1 MSDTS
6 SSHRDATSYGDRPS
20 AGELAAH
27 RPKRKMF
34 PLSIRVWL
42 VIIVLIPIAVALG
55 LGSRIV
61 TNQASRR
68 DQATMV
74 RQSSLVLDS
83 LLRARIDV
91 YAEYVPS
98 AAIVAA
104 RLHDLSEAQLD
115 KLIGVNF
122 KANLIKARRAVN
134 QQAVFKQ
141 GGPFAADHGQLIAL
155 RMAVDNG
162 TASQAGVEAFFN
174 DLGAKIDHRWLGTL
188 GRLQGSQSEDTL
200 QTNRRLTALDSSFDA
215 LSSGLGEESLKE
227 GGTLEDVL
235 VTGATPPAIQSL
247 IISQQNFTTST
258 HDFPQLLGPKGT
270 AAWTELVRNPLSSTF
285 MSYVQLG
292 ISVGLAN
299 EPPPYATNTPQI
311 AEIGK
316 SQVVWANALTHLVLA
331 SSADLRVA
339 TNGQANSATTAL
351 TLSILFLVLLVVAAL
366 GGILLLGRAV
376 RRPIAN
382 IVAAFESVREGELEL
397 PQLDESG
404 PREIALAAGAF
415 NEMTSTLH
423 AVQAQTMALSGG
435 DLDAPVLHYPIPG
448 RMGEALQSALNK
460 LHITLRANQI
470 QREELFERATRD
482 SLTGLLNRGAALE
495 ALNIDLAA
503 VRRSQGDL
511 VLTVLFIDLDE
522 LKKTNDSLGHE
533 GGDDA
538 IRAVADALKA
548 TTRASDVVS
557 RYGGDE
563 FVVGWLGKQ
572 DSGATALLAK
582 RISEFVANSVV
593 RSDGR
598 SITLGCSIGV
608 ATSGPL
614 DTTVLTVIERADHA
628 LYEAKKYGRG
638 QVRWFETV

>member
-1 MSDTS
+1 MSETAN
-6 SSHRDATSYGDRPS
+6 SHPDGTPHGDRPS

-68 DQATMV
+68 DQALMV
-74 RQSSLVLDS
+74 RHTSLVLDS
-83 LLRARIDV
+83 LLRARIDI
-91 YAEYVPS
+91 YTEYVPS

-104 RLHDLSEAQLD
+104 RVHDLTEEELD
-115 KLIGVNF
+115 KLVGVNF
-122 KANLIKARRAVN
+122 QANLVQARAVVDR
-134 QQAVFKQ
+134 QAVFTQ
-141 GGPFAADHGQLIAL
+141 GGVFAIDHGQLIAL
-155 RMAVDNG
+155 RRAIDNG
-162 TASQAGVEAFFN
+162 TASQAAVETFFN
-174 DLGAKIDHRWLGTL
+174 ELGTKIDDRWLG
-188 GRLQGSQSEDTL
+188 RLAQLQSSQSEDTP
-200 QTNRRLTALDSSFDA
+200 QTSRRLTALESSFDA
-215 LSSGLGEESLKE
+215 LTSGLGEESLQR
-227 GGTLEDVL
+227 GGSLENVL
-235 VTGATPPAIQSL
+235 VSGGTPPAIQSL
-247 IISQQNFTTST
+247 IISQQTFTTST
-258 HDFPQLLGPKGT
+258 HGFPQPLGPKGT
-270 AAWTELVRNPLSSTF
+270 AAWTELERNPLSSTF
-285 MSYVQLG
+285 TRYVRLG

-299 EPPPYATNTPQI
+299 EPPPYATEPTEI
-311 AEIGK
+311 ATIGK
-316 SQVVWANALTHLVLA
+316 SEVEWASALTHLVLA
-331 SSADLRVA
+331 SSSDLRTA
-339 TNGQANSATTAL
+339 TDGQANSATTAL
-351 TLSILFLVLLVVAAL
+351 SLSILLLVLLVLAAL
-366 GGILLLGRAV
+366 GGILSFARAV

-382 IVAAFESVREGELEL
+382 IAAAFESVREGELEL
-397 PQLDESG
+397 PRLDESG
-404 PREIALAAGAF
+404 PREIALAAGTF
-415 NEMTSTLH
+415 NEMTSTLR
-423 AVQAQTMALSGG
+423 AVQAQAIALSGG
-435 DLDAPVLHYPIPG
+435 DLDAPVLRYPIPG

-460 LHITLRANQI
+460 LHVSLRANET

-503 VRRSQGDL
+503 VRRSQGEL

-522 LKKTNDSLGHE
+522 LKKTNDALGHE

-538 IRAVADALKA
+538 IRAVAKALKS

-563 FVVGWLGKQ
+563 FVVGWLGNH

-582 RISEFVANSVV
+582 RISEFVSKSVV

-628 LYEAKKYGRG
+628 LYEAKRYGRG